1 MNFLA
6 KLVSA
11 ILHPLLMPLASLFL
25 LLHFDPYLS
34 HRFEIFFYLTLI
46 ISINSL
52 APAVSLWFM
61 HKRKVI
67 SDLDI
72 TDRKERAMPFFI
84 VLSYFTLAYILS
96 LEITGIFIPV
106 LYRSLLLG
114 LVLSIF
120 VGWLITFKFKLS
132 MHMLGSGGVLAAI
145 LAVGNIYNTIDIAWI
160 SAIIIGGGLM
170 GWSRLYL
177 KAHTRWEV
185 YTGYA
190 VGFLC
195 MGSSIYF
202 ELG

>member
-145 LAVGNIYNTIDIAWI
+145 LAVANIYNTIDIAWI

-170 GWSRLYL
+170 GWSRLYF
-177 KAHTRWEV
+177 KSHTRWEV
-185 YTGYA
+185 
-190 VGFLC
+190 
-195 MGSSIYF
+195 
-202 ELG
+202 